1 MKHPSGSNLDRCSRP
16 DVADH
21 NDTVKVFRRLGG
33 RSKLDKNGEVLS
45 LLLDGC
51 RVTDEACARLSALAN
66 LEQLN
71 LRTTEITDAALMHLT
86 SLAQLDELN
95 LHNTQVTDEG
105 VKKLKQALP
114 KLRVDH

>member
-51 RVTDEACARLSALAN
+51 RVTDEACARLSASRTAQ
-66 LEQLN
+66 LEN
-71 LRTTEITDAALMHLT
+71 DRDYRCRPDA
-86 SLAQLDELN
+86 LDEL
-95 LHNTQVTDEG
+95 G
-105 VKKLKQALP
+105 PA
-114 KLRVDH
+114 R

>member
-1 MKHPSGSNLDRCSRP
+1 M
-16 DVADH
+16 
-21 NDTVKVFRRLGG
+21 TRL
-33 RSKLDKNGEVLS
+33 RK
-45 LLLDGC
+45 LLLAATS
-51 RVTDEACARLSALAN
+51 VS
-66 LEQLN
+66 
-71 LRTTEITDAALMHLT
+71 DAALMHLT